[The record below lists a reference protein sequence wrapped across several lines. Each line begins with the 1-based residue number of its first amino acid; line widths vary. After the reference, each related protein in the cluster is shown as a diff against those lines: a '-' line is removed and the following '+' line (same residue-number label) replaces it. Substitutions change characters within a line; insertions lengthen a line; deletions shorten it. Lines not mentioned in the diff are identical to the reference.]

1 MVWKV
6 IYSSKLK
13 MKNPGKAS
21 LSLSVE
27 KGTTL
32 EKVLGGESGTKQ
44 KVLALTFN
52 TKPRANARLDLC

>member
-1 MVWKV
+1 MESHLFEQAKNEDSSKSKSKSVWK
-6 IYSSKLK
+6 KE
-13 MKNPGKAS
+13 PPR
-21 LSLSVE
+21 
-27 KGTTL
+27 